1 MYSPLAIFDSG
12 IGGLSLVRYLEAH
25 QPSIDF
31 DYFADTAFLPYGD
44 KTPAQ
49 ILERVN
55 RVVLRLLQRGARALV
70 VACNTADAVAV
81 SELAGSWGVPVFRLI
96 ESASQVA
103 LRTTVNGRIGVLA
116 TSLTAQS
123 GAYTGHLLRGGAVWA
138 STVSCP
144 RLVPL
149 IEESLDSPELK
160 AALREYLAPLLAENI
175 DTLVLGCTHYA
186 LIAPLIQE
194 LVGPKVNLVDPAECT
209 GRQVL
214 DWLGDYSGR
223 WKKNF
228 LVSGEPDSFFQRAF
242 RTLVPVELPGRGQSP
257 QLLWPEPAPSPSV
270 VRNTVISLESRRRK
284 PPQYALHA

>member
-1 MYSPLAIFDSG
+1 MYAPLAIFDSG

-25 QPSIDF
+25 LPSLDF

-55 RVVLRLLQRGARALV
+55 GVVMRLLQRGARALV

-81 SELAGSWGVPVFRLI
+81 SQLAGNWGVPVFRLI
-96 ESASQVA
+96 ESASQAA
-103 LRTTVNGRIGVLA
+103 LEATVNGRVGVLA

-123 GAYTGHLLRGGAVWA
+123 GAYTHQLLQGGAEWA
-138 STVSCP
+138 ATVSCP

-149 IEESLDSPELK
+149 IEESPESPQLK
-160 AALREYLAPLLAENI
+160 AAVSEYLAPLLAENI

-186 LIAPLIQE
+186 LISPLIQE
-194 LVGPKVNLVDPAECT
+194 LVGPEVRLVDPAECT

-214 DWLGDYSGR
+214 EWLGGVSGR
-223 WKKNF
+223 CRKHF
-228 LVSGEPDSFFQRAF
+228 LVSGEPEAFFQRAF
-242 RTLVPVELPGRGQSP
+242 RTLSRVQLPASGQRP
-257 QLLWPEPAPSPSV
+257 ELLWPQSASSPTLTK
-270 VRNTVISLESRRRK
+270 NTVVSLESRRQKRT
-284 PPQYALHA
+284 QYALHA